1 MKIDISRRYFNAIIN
16 YDLHWPC
23 VFTADND
30 EDGFG
35 NICDNNDDKDRD
47 GINDLTDNCV
57 NDPNANQ
64 LDTDE
69 DGLGDE
75 CDPDIDND
83 NIPNAQDN
91 CPLIPNPDQ
100 KDTDR
105 DGRGNVCQDDF
116 DGDMTVDI
124 LQRLKYFKDIFEF
137 IIKSSIRM
145 EMVKLF

>member
-1 MKIDISRRYFNAIIN
+1 M
-16 YDLHWPC
+16 
-23 VFTADND
+23 
-30 EDGFG
+30 
-35 NICDNNDDKDRD
+35 
-47 GINDLTDNCV
+47 
-57 NDPNANQ
+57 
-64 LDTDE
+64 DTDE

-124 LQRLKYFKDIFEF
+124 LQRSKYFKAIFEF
-137 IIKSSIRM
+137 SSFRM
-145 EMVKLF
+145 EMVKLFSKFDLG